1 MVVDVIGPLRIQ
13 SSTRLFMMVDAIG
26 LLNIQLST
34 QQLMMIDVI
43 GLLNIIIFIVI
54 HTAIHGG

>member
-1 MVVDVIGPLRIQ
+1 MVVDVIGPLSIQ
-13 SSTRLFMMVDAIG
+13 SSTRLLMMVDAIG

-34 QQLMMIDVI
+34 QQLMMVDVI
-43 GLLNIIIFIVI
+43 GLLNIIMFIVI

>member
-1 MVVDVIGPLRIQ
+1 MVVDVIGLLSIQ

-26 LLNIQLST
+26 SLNMQLST

-43 GLLNIIIFIVI
+43 GLLSIIIFIVI
-54 HTAIHGG
+54 HRAIHGG